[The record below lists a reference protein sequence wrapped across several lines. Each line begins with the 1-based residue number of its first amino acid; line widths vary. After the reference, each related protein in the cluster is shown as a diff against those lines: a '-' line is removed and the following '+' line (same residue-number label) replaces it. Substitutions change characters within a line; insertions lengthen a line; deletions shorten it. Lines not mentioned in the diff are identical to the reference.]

1 MHLAPRLSDPLKAAQ
16 GQKDDLDSFAS
27 LVVSEFTGFILEN
40 RVSQVKW
47 KSGFWESTRIL
58 FRGTGRQT
66 LAIDKVVEDIDLAV
80 ADIED
85 GATLLISGFGMSG
98 RPWQLSNAILR
109 KGVKDL
115 TVISNNAGV
124 ADIGLG
130 GLILQGRVC
139 QLICSFPR
147 GQGMWAIKKQ
157 IKTGRVGVEV
167 VPWGTLVERIR
178 AGGAGLGGILTPTG
192 VDTDITV
199 GRKILEI
206 DGVRYALEPA
216 LKADFALVHARRGD
230 RWGNLCYHLG
240 ARNFNPVMAMGGE
253 VTIAEVEE
261 LVELGEFDPSRVH
274 TPGIYVQRVVPVNRQ
289 SPAGQGD

>member
-1 MHLAPRLSDPLKAAQ
+1 M
-16 GQKDDLDSFAS
+16 GQ
-27 LVVSEFTGFILEN
+27 
-40 RVSQVKW
+40 
-47 KSGFWESTRIL
+47 
-58 FRGTGRQT
+58 GRQT
-66 LAIDKVVEDIDLAV
+66 LAIDKVFEDIDLAV

-130 GLILQGRVC
+130 GLILQGRVR